1 MISSC
6 SRAYFS
12 KTYPKVAGED
22 IDQET
27 RNVGFYDSLCNLM
40 GLFIVCEPPLTLYL
54 KSLKYISNR
63 SSCPLLN
70 VKVILSALVL
80 S

>member
-40 GLFIVCEPPLTLYL
+40 GLFIVCEPPLNI
-54 KSLKYISNR
+54 IS
-63 SSCPLLN
+63 
-70 VKVILSALVL
+70 
-80 S
+80 